1 MRFFVKREIL
11 YSLFVINKFN
21 VPILGVQLA
30 LILSLSSCGFEQSL
44 PTEIEMPELII
55 KRGNFFNTQKEYAVI
70 LREDNKGEAFIKDLD
85 NPLYTLE
92 VLVQNN
98 NIDTVFS
105 LKGLPISSTSINY
118 EIIDYNFDGKNDIAV
133 TLYTSAR
140 GNNRKSIFLYNQ
152 IDKSFDYVTNSHLL
166 HSLSVDDSLQ
176 LIKSHFEEFSDEIG
190 AYYHREY
197 YYQYDGF
204 ALKKA
209 PLNLEYHN
217 QISILPTERVN
228 QFTEYG
234 DTFHI
239 GVIKAYELLNE
250 QEKVQE
256 LLADTQHYQRKLL
269 IGGYPNHKKKSFG
282 IEVREFVDA
291 RASIIASFSVN
302 AYTGDIFLNLNHF
315 QKLTKMV
322 CGKYLLTSGILN

>member
-1 MRFFVKREIL
+1 M
-11 YSLFVINKFN
+11 INKFN
-21 VPILGVQLA
+21 VPILGVQLV
-30 LILSLSSCGFEQSL
+30 LILSLFSCGFEQSL
-44 PTEIEMPELII
+44 PTKIETPELII
-55 KRGNFFNTQKEYAVI
+55 KRGNFFDTQKEYAVI

-92 VLVQNN
+92 VVVQNDN
-98 NIDTVFS
+98 VDTIFS
-105 LKGLPISSTSINY
+105 LKGLSVSSTSINY
-118 EIIDYNFDGKNDIAV
+118 EIIDYNFDGKNDIIV

-140 GNNRKSIFLYNQ
+140 GTNRKSIFLYNQ

-176 LIKSHFEEFSDEIG
+176 LIKSYFEKFSDEIG

-197 YYQYDGF
+197 YYQYDGLT
-204 ALKKA
+204 LKKV
-209 PLNLEYHN
+209 PLDLDYHN

-228 QFTEYG
+228 QFAEHE

-239 GVIKAYELLNE
+239 SAIKAYELLNE
-250 QEKVQE
+250 QEKVKHI
-256 LLADTQHYQRKLL
+256 LADTQHYQRKLL
-269 IGGYPNHKKKSFG
+269 IGAYPNHKKKSFS

-302 AYTGDIFLNLNHF
+302 AYTGAIFFEPKPFSEAYEKGLWKIPIGEWDS
-315 QKLTKMV
+315 KLE
-322 CGKYLLTSGILN
+322 